1 MQVPTGEQL
10 VHSGTKVFTI
20 RVTASSQ
27 PAMCPPPPAVADRPR
42 PCIGT
47 GAAEEDLDNMAWRS
61 CRAPQLAA
69 CLRRFVAESATL
81 EPRALTQ
88 GVRHARRLHY
98 RSELTRAAE
107 SSLAMGYLADW
118 MMAQALRPRLLPLSI
133 SPPRHQIARCRSA
146 CSLPSRSSNHR
157 ARQRALHIQCS
168 SPCGEGCSI
177 AVQSP
182 S

>member
-1 MQVPTGEQL
+1 
-10 VHSGTKVFTI
+10 
-20 RVTASSQ
+20 
-27 PAMCPPPPAVADRPR
+27 MCPPPPAVADRPR

-47 GAAEEDLDNMAWRS
+47 GAAEEDLDNMAWLS

-118 MMAQALRPRLLPLSI
+118 MMARALRPRV
-133 SPPRHQIARCRSA
+133 
-146 CSLPSRSSNHR
+146 
-157 ARQRALHIQCS
+157 QRALDEDALLGQFSALDDDS
-168 SPCGEGCSI
+168 SPTWLEILTQRAARDLRTWSGTARRTALRPPDPRVEAPTCPQP
-177 AVQSP
+177 AAR
-182 S
+182 